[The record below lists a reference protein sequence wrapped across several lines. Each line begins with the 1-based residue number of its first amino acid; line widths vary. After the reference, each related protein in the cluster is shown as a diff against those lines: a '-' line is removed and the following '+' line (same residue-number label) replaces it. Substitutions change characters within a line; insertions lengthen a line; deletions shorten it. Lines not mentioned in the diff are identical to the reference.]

1 MAAQL
6 GLEVL
11 PLNEEGRRS
20 VARLT
25 FFFLFHCPP
34 QLYNHLVHSNW
45 AHLPLAPRQ
54 AEDISHGD
62 DESGGGESL
71 VEGLSRLQLRPPD
84 HSDDCPSLVEAA
96 LPSPLR
102 HVVVVGNSFTSIL
115 NQRSSASSNHRSE
128 APSKSARRSQLS
140 SAAATLASLSTPLCP
155 LHSTAPPPSDTP
167 LPSTSP
173 RASPDAP
180 PSPSPPPPQSAS
192 CRTRG
197 MYEALCVVDA
207 LRLLHVDDLS
217 AAARESEVDLA
228 TAVHGSYVQW
238 FDWPEKSEGDEQ
250 MRGTITRW
258 LQRPLKQPLIDRD
271 DAEIVLAEHTQAG
284 WPAESSVGKGMNVST
299 APSCPVD
306 DV

>member
-96 LPSPLR
+96 LPSPLS

-180 PSPSPPPPQSAS
+180 PSPSPPPPPIRLMPNAWDVRGPLRGGCAASSSRRRPVSCGERKRGRPRYRSA
-192 CRTRG
+192 RQLR
-197 MYEALCVVDA
+197 AVV
-207 LRLLHVDDLS
+207 RL
-217 AAARESEVDLA
+217 A
-228 TAVHGSYVQW
+228 
-238 FDWPEKSEGDEQ
+238 
-250 MRGTITRW
+250 
-258 LQRPLKQPLIDRD
+258 
-271 DAEIVLAEHTQAG
+271 
-284 WPAESSVGKGMNVST
+284 
-299 APSCPVD
+299 
-306 DV
+306 